1 MFLIEIYNL
10 FNRFNV
16 FFNILKNININSL
29 IEFFNSLIEYMLH
42 PMGGT
47 PEPLKKTFSK
57 ISDVNYRTSEGE
69 PSRPTVPRP
78 SSPAVSESNDLYGS
92 GGNSPEVSGA
102 AGSNPEIRNNRPSN
116 TSGRNSP
123 QALGA
128 GVSSE
133 VAGTNSSVG
142 SNSNVGVSSGL
153 VGTSSSIGLGV
164 SSGLVGT
171 PSNIALGVGANTQ
184 FSGNSPLTSRLGV
197 SSGVSSSIHAN
208 IYPRP
213 LLPKGVIDSRLLGD
227 YVASG
232 NNPQVGNTTSNP
244 SISIPEDPA
253 SPVVVR
259 PKDLFEYRPVTSLFT
274 NPQDVFVGTNNY
286 YVRDTRNIVE
296 IEAGSRRILFNN
308 AINEAYDRLDI
319 HCRHIPVDQKL
330 YKLQPLIAEH
340 IAKLSM
346 YYQLTVSDVAE
357 LKYILSIGHHEQKGL
372 DDKTQG
378 LYSILPMNH
387 GISVHTSL
395 NLGGR
400 SAKMKIRDDLL
411 AIQAFVS
418 NNNS

>member
-1 MFLIEIYNL
+1 
-10 FNRFNV
+10 
-16 FFNILKNININSL
+16 
-29 IEFFNSLIEYMLH
+29 
-42 PMGGT
+42 
-47 PEPLKKTFSK
+47 
-57 ISDVNYRTSEGE
+57 
-69 PSRPTVPRP
+69 
-78 SSPAVSESNDLYGS
+78 
-92 GGNSPEVSGA
+92 
-102 AGSNPEIRNNRPSN
+102 
-116 TSGRNSP
+116 
-123 QALGA
+123 
-128 GVSSE
+128 
-133 VAGTNSSVG
+133 
-142 SNSNVGVSSGL
+142 
-153 VGTSSSIGLGV
+153 
-164 SSGLVGT
+164 
-171 PSNIALGVGANTQ
+171 
-184 FSGNSPLTSRLGV
+184 LTSRLGV